1 MERQIKYSP
10 YRLCSAVFALCLSV
24 RFIEYFLIETD
35 RTAIGENF
43 IHKVFGIILLA
54 AVLKITGLGWGHI
67 GFKADGAAV
76 GILKGLLLGSVCF
89 AMAYA
94 LELAVSALKGTPAR
108 LELYVSGFSL
118 TGPQTKS
125 TGLVPLTLCVL
136 FNIVNVWM
144 EEGVFR
150 GLFIRTL
157 LEAGG
162 FMRANIIAAALFG
175 VWHVAMP
182 VRSCVYGEMTVPE
195 TVLMSAGYILLAG
208 IMGIKWGLLYRM
220 TGSLWVG
227 LGDHLLNNTV
237 ATNMLHVVSSGGAD
251 ELQIIRIFA
260 AQLISFV
267 IVLALYRPKASHKNN
282 IQEETHE

>member
-1 MERQIKYSP
+1 
-10 YRLCSAVFALCLSV
+10 
-24 RFIEYFLIETD
+24 
-35 RTAIGENF
+35 
-43 IHKVFGIILLA
+43 
-54 AVLKITGLGWGHI
+54 
-67 GFKADGAAV
+67 
-76 GILKGLLLGSVCF
+76 
-89 AMAYA
+89 
-94 LELAVSALKGTPAR
+94 
-108 LELYVSGFSL
+108 
-118 TGPQTKS
+118 
-125 TGLVPLTLCVL
+125 
-136 FNIVNVWM
+136 
-144 EEGVFR
+144 
-150 GLFIRTL
+150 
-157 LEAGG
+157 
-162 FMRANIIAAALFG
+162 MRANIIAAALFG

-220 TGSLWVG
+220 TGSLWAG

-260 AQLISFV
+260 AQLISFI